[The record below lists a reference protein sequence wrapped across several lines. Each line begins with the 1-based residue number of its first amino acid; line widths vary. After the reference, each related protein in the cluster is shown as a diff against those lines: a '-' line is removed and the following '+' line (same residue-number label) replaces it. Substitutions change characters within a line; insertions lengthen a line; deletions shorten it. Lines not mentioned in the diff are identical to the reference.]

1 MSELLRA
8 FRRGADGTWICVEP
22 TTFDGPNGRIQVA
35 PGTAFVPGA
44 RFMGAD
50 MAKWLDQ
57 QLAVFGK
64 RPVH

>member
-8 FRRGADGTWICVEP
+8 FRREADGTWICVEP

-35 PGTAFVPGA
+35 PGTTFAPGNT
-44 RFMGAD
+44 FMGAD

-57 QLAVFGK
+57 QPALFGK
-64 RPVH
+64 RPAH